1 MVELLQIHSKKAW
14 KRPHSSASNLAACQN
29 KATESLKEDS
39 KIQILNNNMQSAH
52 YLVKKY

>member
-14 KRPHSSASNLAACQN
+14 KRPHSSASNLTACQN

-39 KIQILNNNMQSAH
+39 KIQILNNNMQSSH